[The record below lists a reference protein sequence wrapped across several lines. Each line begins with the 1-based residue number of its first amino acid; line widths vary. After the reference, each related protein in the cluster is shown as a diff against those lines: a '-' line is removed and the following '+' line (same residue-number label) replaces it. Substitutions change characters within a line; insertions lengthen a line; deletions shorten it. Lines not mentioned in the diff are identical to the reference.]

1 MGDVKLTPRETA
13 AILTKLDDG
22 LRTVTEAR
30 AQVIQAMADRRAE
43 APAPKPRQVGGRSPK
58 KRP

>member
-22 LRTVTEAR
+22 LRNVTEAR
-30 AQVIQAMADRRAE
+30 EQVIQAMADRRSAG
-43 APAPKPRQVGGRSPK
+43 APKPKPPSARAPK